1 MRPFLLSAV
10 IVAALSATA
19 AAAATVPTPPAGTEG
34 LKIFT
39 TGGKVTA
46 TFEGRD
52 AGYSHILFLDNGDA
66 DYGNDLQLFDSASA
80 TTGST
85 ALVGIFSAGTEL
97 LFRLLVSDGNSYF
110 SGPAARNY
118 DNFPHAS
125 VQSNWKP
132 GTTLV
137 GFEDLPYGGDRD
149 YNDLAFSFTNT
160 VAPVP
165 LPATL
170 PLLAAGIAGFAA
182 LRRRKTA

>member
-1 MRPFLLSAV
+1 MRHFLISAV
-10 IVAALSATA
+10 VLAALSATA
-19 AAAATVPTPPAGTEG
+19 ATAGTVPTPPAGTEG

-39 TGGKVTA
+39 TGGQVIA

-66 DYGNDLQLFDSASA
+66 DFGNDLKLFDSASA
-80 TTGST
+80 ITGST
-85 ALVGIFSAGTEL
+85 AVVGTFAPGSEL
-97 LFRLLVSDGNSYF
+97 LFRLLVSDGNNYF

-118 DNFPHAS
+118 DTFAHAS

-165 LPATL
+165 LPASL
-170 PLLAAGIAGFAA
+170 PLLAAGLAGFAA